1 MLLKFAVNIRIKC
14 NNLQVDFNEILY
26 LDFIEIFIK
35 ILTEII
41 YKFISVYN
49 SITFMN

>member
-1 MLLKFAVNIRIKC
+1 MLLKFAVKIHIMC
-14 NNLQVDFNEILY
+14 NNLQVEFNEILY